1 MASLIEA
8 VDDLLKAWDV
18 AIDSGSGSYVL
29 WAEVN
34 ALKEA
39 YNDSVEKMTDKQDQ
53 ALRRLC
59 SRYGVDFDTQTFRKA
74 SRIDGLP
81 DGYVCGWVAKRI
93 YVGCSPE
100 GEISS

>member
-29 WAEVN
+29 WAEVH

-39 YNDSVEKMTDKQDQ
+39 YNDSVALKCDQKTFSVTRDNHWKNKGICKQT
-53 ALRRLC
+53 
-59 SRYGVDFDTQTFRKA
+59 SM
-74 SRIDGLP
+74 
-81 DGYVCGWVAKRI
+81 
-93 YVGCSPE
+93 
-100 GEISS
+100 